1 MKTVS
6 PEQEVDQAYLTSLV
20 RKALD
25 RPGLHVKEWKSEAL
39 HGGME
44 WDSAVFRFQGTA
56 KETGETI
63 PWSLILKVVKPT
75 KKAEDPTGIWYW
87 KREASAYQSGLLHNL
102 PGSHVS
108 APACVEVC
116 ERPDGSLWM
125 WLEDI
130 KDDIGTPWPVEQ
142 YAVIARHLGQFNG
155 AYLVGQAFPREP
167 WIIKNWL
174 RKYVEHAA
182 PMIEFI
188 RNNPFH
194 PTVMHMLPG
203 DSVAQILSIWDERGH
218 ILDILENLPQVFCHQ
233 DAFKRNLFTRGG
245 QTIAIDWGYMGIAPV
260 GTDLVP
266 LVAGSIGLYE
276 IPAERVKEMDRLCFE
291 GYLLGLRDAGWK
303 GDPKLVRTGYAVGCL
318 MRYPVAATVGELL
331 PVLLDQ
337 KGRSKLEV
345 TFDDKSAEEIEQTDP
360 ALFAYYQGLLP
371 EALKLL
377 GAKRL
382 ISLFG
387 RIASNSFRLRSKR
400 KKAA

>member
-1 MKTVS
+1 
-6 PEQEVDQAYLTSLV
+6 
-20 RKALD
+20 
-25 RPGLHVKEWKSEAL
+25 
-39 HGGME
+39 ME

-56 KETGETI
+56 EETEETI

-102 PGSHVS
+102 PGGHVS

-142 YAVIARHLGQFNG
+142 YAITARHLGQFNG
-155 AYLVGQAFPREP
+155 AYLIGQAFPREP
-167 WIIKNWL
+167 LIIQNWL

-194 PTVMHMLPG
+194 PIVMHMFPG
-203 DSVAQILSIWDERGH
+203 DSVAQILSIWEERGS
-218 ILDILENLPQVFCHQ
+218 ILHILENLPQVFCHQ
-233 DAFKRNLFTRGG
+233 DAFKRNLFARRG

-276 IPAERVKEMDRLCFE
+276 IPAERVKEMIRLCFE
-291 GYLLGLRDAGWK
+291 GYLQGLRDAGWK
-303 GDPKLVRTGYAVGCL
+303 GIETGGTGYAVGCL
-318 MRYPVAATVGELL
+318 MRYPIAATVGELL
-331 PVLLDQ
+331 PALLDQ
-337 KGRSKLEV
+337 KGRSKLET
-345 TFDDKSAEEIEQTDP
+345 TFDDKSADEIEQTDP

-377 GAKRL
+377 GARRL

-387 RIASNSFRLRSKR
+387 RIASNSFRLRLKR
-400 KKAA
+400 KKSN